1 MKMLLASIL
10 AVAALA
16 VASAPAAASAKSPLE
31 GRWKNGAMEI
41 VIGPCGQKLCG
52 TVVKA
57 SPVQRARAERGSGTD
72 LVGAQADPGTSSRPA
87 RAPIAGDVFVADRN
101 VHAQRHHPGRFRP
114 ASCSVRGCVRG
125 VSSAGRSTW
134 ERVRLGAEE
143 ILSQGLP
150 ELSGKHRRLKRL
162 PCRPPNSGR
171 TLKCGV
177 SSRTFAECTSCSFG
191 DVFSGA

>member
-72 LVGAQADPGTSSRPA
+72 LVGARLIQGIEPAGPGTYRG
-87 RAPIAGDVFVADRN
+87 RVFVADRN
-101 VHAQRHHPGRFRP
+101 VHANGTIRQVSPSQLH
-114 ASCSVRGCVRG
+114 VRGCVAG
-125 VSSAGRSTW
+125 VVCRSKTW
-134 ERVRLGAEE
+134 ERVR
-143 ILSQGLP
+143 
-150 ELSGKHRRLKRL
+150 
-162 PCRPPNSGR
+162 
-171 TLKCGV
+171 
-177 SSRTFAECTSCSFG
+177 
-191 DVFSGA
+191 